1 MNRLLVIFFI
11 FFSSSSIAQCPITGF
26 VSPATA
32 CSTERIYLQNNAVG
46 STSYEWD
53 FCSGDL
59 GLIPSAQALTSNPSF
74 FRARVFRT
82 VSAGGKWYGFAID
95 QATNELI
102 RFNFGSSLKNTPQ
115 VVSLG
120 NPSSFQN
127 PLDINFW
134 QEGVNWFALVANTNG
149 NSVLRLSFATDLES
163 SPSFTDIGSLGGAF
177 KSPSGVVIVKD
188 GNSVIA
194 LVTNSSSAE
203 IVRLNFGNSVSNNPT
218 ASIIGMAG
226 STPRGISIVRECD
239 RWFSVITSY
248 STNELY
254 YLDFKNGIGQP
265 PLTGLLLIP
274 SASYSF
280 PATIRIKNEGG
291 NFYGFVQSA
300 FPGHVY
306 RIDFGASIVDGLGTF
321 SNLGN
326 LGISSDNS
334 AFDLGNEGSEWYAF
348 SIDLSGN
355 ATPGAGRLMRLD
367 FPNNCSANLSVYQG
381 GMPPPISYQSGG
393 NYRITQKVSS
403 NEISNYLS
411 RNISVSS
418 NTAADIIFSSLNS
431 CANNPIN
438 FTSQNTSGNLTTY
451 AWNFGNTNTSSQPNP
466 SNIYT
471 TAGTYPVT
479 LQVTATNGCTN
490 TAKLDVAIYNQPI
503 ADFVLPS
510 ASPFCTNQNY
520 VFINQ
525 SVFDAASNPTWEWR
539 LNGTLVSST
548 QNLTQ
553 AFTSTTSQEIRLK
566 AKIPGCENE
575 IVKNINTLVPGPLV
589 NFTSPTSGCQSTATA
604 FTNTT
609 TGSVT
614 GYQWTFGDGNTSS
627 STNATNT
634 YTNIG
639 QYNVTLQANNAAGCQ
654 NTATKSI
661 TVYTKPQPDFSV
673 GLPPFSCAGTASQ
686 FTDATPTPT
695 DSNITGWQWAFGDA
709 ASGTST
715 LRNPTYTYPLAGT
728 YNVSLSTSTNF
739 GCTNSLTK
747 SITISP
753 SPIANFTNAVACINQ
768 PTQFNDASTGSI
780 RSRLWTIQSN
790 SFSTSSVQFSFTNAG
805 SFPVSLTITGNNN
818 CVSQFSKTIN
828 VPVQPSLDFLIQA
841 PCTANPTVFTEI
853 TSGADV
859 PVSQL
864 WNFGGLGNSTGATAQ
879 FVFSAPNNY
888 SVQLRSTR
896 QSGCT
901 YSITKNVSITQG
913 PVADFTPSI
922 DIGGPPLAVLFAN
935 TSTNANSYLWK
946 FGDAN
951 NTTSTQTN
959 PNFTFTDLGVYAV
972 KLTAFNGLGCSFTTA
987 KPITILVPSV
997 NVVLSDFSLVPDQ
1010 QTGVLQP
1017 MINILNR
1024 SNVPIT
1030 NPDVLLDV
1038 ESSGL
1043 IKKKV
1048 IGKIQPNQSLS
1059 VPVDLQ
1065 IVPRRATYI
1074 CAEVEVANNTA
1085 DFDKRRCLP
1094 LSTTEVLFSPYPN
1107 PAQDNLNFDWISNE
1121 ALPVNVVIFTSVGS
1135 VVFQQKFTSVATG
1148 LNRLELNTST
1158 LPNGLYYINYSD
1170 SKTTKSFSFTIAK

>member
-1 MNRLLVIFFI
+1 MCRIKLVSALLFFLS
-11 FFSSSSIAQCPITGF
+11 FSWNTVAQLSVGFSMQPNACQQENIEILNSSIN
-26 VSPATA
+26 
-32 CSTERIYLQNNAVG
+32 STQ
-46 STSYEWD
+46 SEWD
-53 FCSGDL
+53 FCALDIERAPVISDVYGLPGFLGGFGYKMVSDNGLWYAFALNYTGNLLYRLDFGSDPQSTPQFVNLGNPNNALSKPQSIDL
-59 GLIPSAQALTSNPSF
+59 IKAN
-74 FRARVFRT
+74 
-82 VSAGGKWYGFAID
+82 GKWYGFIGYDAAGFGIVRLD
-95 QATNELI
+95 FGTSLGNTPTATNIGAFGFSSSIVWDLRVVNQGGNLILLLLDRANDILI
-102 RFNFGSSLKNTPQ
+102 RINYRGSFDNTVSAGDIYPISSIPGASSLFSLDVTNQGVNWLVLLTSYFNNRVITLNFGSDLLQNF
-115 VVSLG
+115 VS
-120 NPSSFQN
+120 SAF
-127 PLDINFW
+127 F
-134 QEGVNWFALVANTNG
+134 
-149 NSVLRLSFATDLES
+149 S
-163 SPSFTDIGSLGGAF
+163 SPILDQPIR
-177 KSPSGVVIVKD
+177 VRIVKEP
-188 GNSVIA
+188 GKNYA
-194 LVTNSSSAE
+194 M
-203 IVRLNFGNSVSNNPT
+203 VSNNSAGVGMGLIDYGDFQT
-218 ASIIGMAG
+218 APIAISTTLPALFSVDGIRSQGKTIVTGLGGSSTVKRLVFQNQCGASQETSNQFNPQG
-226 STPRGISIVRECD
+226 LTYSTPGLKDVSLMVKNSFGDEA
-239 RWFSVITSY
+239 SV
-248 STNELY
+248 L
-254 YLDFKNGIGQP
+254 K
-265 PLTGLLLIP
+265 
-274 SASYSF
+274 
-280 PATIRIKNEGG
+280 TI
-291 NFYGFVQSA
+291 
-300 FPGHVY
+300 
-306 RIDFGASIVDGLGTF
+306 L
-321 SNLGN
+321 
-326 LGISSDNS
+326 ISSFLAPDIRFAS
-334 AFDLGNEGSEWYAF
+334 
-348 SIDLSGN
+348 
-355 ATPGAGRLMRLD
+355 
-367 FPNNCSANLSVYQG
+367 Q
-381 GMPPPISYQSGG
+381 
-393 NYRITQKVSS
+393 
-403 NEISNYLS
+403 
-411 RNISVSS
+411 NI
-418 NTAADIIFSSLNS
+418 
-431 CANNPIN
+431 CANGNVN
-438 FTSQNTSGNLTTY
+438 FTSQNSSGNIASYT
-451 AWNFGNTNTSSQPNP
+451 WNFGDTNSSSQPNP
-466 SNIYT
+466 THIYSS
-471 TAGTYPVT
+471 AATYPVT
-479 LQVTATNGCTN
+479 LQVTASNGCN
-490 TAKLDVAIYNQPI
+490 NIAKSDVAIYNQPL
-503 ADFVLPS
+503 ADFSFPPANPL
-510 ASPFCTNQNY
+510 CTNQNY
-520 VFINQ
+520 VFTNQ
-525 SVFDAASNPTWEWR
+525 SVFDAPSNPTWEWR
-539 LNGTLVSST
+539 LNGTLISST
-548 QNLTQ
+548 QDLTQ

-566 AKIPGCENE
+566 AKLPGCENE

-589 NFTSPTSGCQSTATA
+589 NFTSPSAGCQSTATA

-614 GYQWTFGDGNTSS
+614 GYQWTFGDGNASS

-639 QYNVTLQANNAAGCQ
+639 HYNVTLQANNAAGCQ

-686 FTDATPTPT
+686 FTDATSTPT

-709 ASGTST
+709 ANGTST
-715 LRNPTYTYPLAGT
+715 LRNPSFTYPLAGT

-768 PTQFNDASTGSI
+768 PTQFTDASTGSI

-790 SFSTSSVQFSFTNAG
+790 SFSTPSVQFSFTNAG
-805 SFPVSLTITGNNN
+805 SFPVSLVVTGNNN

-828 VPVQPSLDFLIQA
+828 VPVQPSLDFSIQA
-841 PCTANPTVFTEI
+841 PCTTNPTVFTEI

-864 WNFGGLGNSTGATAQ
+864 WNFGGLGNSTGSTAQ
-879 FVFSAPNNY
+879 FVFSTPNNY

-922 DIGGPPLAVLFAN
+922 DIGGPPLAVSFAN

-972 KLTAFNGLGCSFTTA
+972 KLTAFNGLGCSFTTS

-1017 MINILNR
+1017 MLNILNK

-1065 IVPRRATYI
+1065 IVPRSATYI
-1074 CAEVEVANNTA
+1074 CAEVDIANNTA

-1094 LSTTEVLFSPYPN
+1094 LSSTEVLFSPYPN
-1107 PAQDNLNFDWISNE
+1107 PAKDNLNFDWISNE
-1121 ALPVNVVIFTSVGS
+1121 PLPVNVVIFTSVGS
-1135 VVFQQKFTSVATG
+1135 AVFQQKFTSVATG

-1158 LPNGLYYINYSD
+1158 LPNGVYYIIYSD